1 VKGSGPVEWGPYLVY
16 ERLGAGG
23 MATVHRAEM
32 RGMAGFTRTVALKR
46 LLPQVSEDPEMVQSF
61 VHEARLASHLHHT
74 NVAQTYDL
82 GKVEDTYFIA
92 MEYVAGPTLGQLM
105 KQCAA
110 ASGSMPIPIVLAI
123 LLQVCDALDHAHNLC
138 DELGT
143 PLGIIHRDVSPSN
156 IIVSNT
162 GIVKLIDFGIA
173 KAANS
178 GAKTQA
184 GFIKG
189 KFAYIAPEYTHGHLD
204 LRADLFGVG
213 VIAHELLT
221 TRPLFLAANDFDTI
235 MRLREMPIQPPS
247 RWNPQ
252 VSRVIDDIVIT
263 ALQRDPSL
271 RWQSAGAMRTALV
284 NAARSTDDVVNNQQI
299 VEWTEWAF
307 TKKPRQDEGVLRV
320 LDMLGEPSSVTH
332 EISIE
337 QFDELERHT
346 PQPTVAAATPA
357 HTPAPDTEESGLLI
371 IPPKARRRRAW
382 PVLLALLV
390 LVLVAGGAGYYLYLT
405 DQLPFEL

>member
-1 VKGSGPVEWGPYLVY
+1 VY
-16 ERLGAGG
+16 ERIGAGG
-23 MATVHRAEM
+23 MATVHRAET
-32 RGMAGFTRTVALKR
+32 RGVEGFSRVVALKR
-46 LLPQVSEDPEMVQSF
+46 LLPQVSEDPAMVQSF
-61 VHEARLASHLHHT
+61 VHEARLASQLHHA

-92 MEYVAGPTLGQLM
+92 MEYVPGPTLGQLV

-110 ASGSMPIPIVLAI
+110 ASGSMPIPIALAI
-123 LLQVCDALDHAHNLC
+123 LVQICDALDHAHNLC
-138 DELGT
+138 DDQGT

-178 GAKTQA
+178 GTKTQA

-221 TRPLFLAANDFDTI
+221 TRPLFHSDNDFDTI
-235 MRLREMPIQPPS
+235 MKLREMPIQPPS

-271 RWQSAGAMRTALV
+271 RWQSADAMRTALV
-284 NAARSTDDVVNNQQI
+284 NAARSTDEVVNNQQI

-320 LDMLGEPSSVTH
+320 LDMLSEPSSVTH

-337 QFDELERHT
+337 QLDELERHT
-346 PQPTVAAATPA
+346 PPPTVAKAQPVITAAGPA
-357 HTPAPDTEESGLLI
+357 VTAGKVPDTEESGLLI
-371 IPPKARRRRAW
+371 VPPRARRRRAW
-382 PVLLALLV
+382 PVLLVLLG
-390 LVLVAGGAGYYLYLT
+390 LLAGGAGYYLYLT
-405 DQLPFEL
+405 DQLPFEIPFEL